1 MVLLLMTEKQIHIRL
16 NEELYQ
22 ELMNYM
28 KLHGITI
35 PSRAIVQ
42 LLSQSLQKEMMP
54 TEMVSEIPTTELVEV
69 TSPEQK
75 QLLKHLEMC
84 QEQIKIKDQQI
95 MGLVAAQTQA
105 SKNAKQI
112 VRFFTKML

>member
-1 MVLLLMTEKQIHIRL
+1 MVLSIMAEKQIHIRIS
-16 NEELYQ
+16 EELYQ

-28 KLHGITI
+28 KMNGITI

-42 LLSQSLQKEMMP
+42 LLSQALQRESLSP
-54 TEMVSEIPTTELVEV
+54 VLVSEIPSTEIVD
-69 TSPEQK
+69 TMSPEQK
-75 QLLKHLEMC
+75 QILKQLEMC